1 MSRPGPAALPLDA
14 INRPVGR
21 SLTEKH
27 AMAFIEIKNLFKHFK
42 KVVAIDHIDLEVKE
56 GEMLTLLGPSG
67 CGKTTTLR
75 CIAGLEKPDEGDI
88 VIDGKSMLAAGFVP
102 PSKRGIGMVF
112 QNYAVWPHMKVFNN
126 VVYGMK
132 LQGVAKQEIAE
143 RARQVLE
150 LVGLKGLE
158 DRYPAQLSGGQQQRV
173 ALGRALVR
181 NPKVMLLDEPLS
193 NLDAKLREK
202 MRFEIK
208 SLVRRMGI
216 TSVYVTHDQAEAMV
230 ISDRIAVMESGQVVQ
245 VGTPEDIYR
254 KPANRFVAD
263 FIGTMN
269 FIPGEIVEV
278 EAESE
283 RAVVRTEFNADMLC
297 TATDIRSASPGQ
309 KVNASIRPED
319 VEVFTEPP
327 SNRQNLFKGTIAHK
341 AYLGNFL
348 YFFVNINNTMIR
360 AQVPHYLPQEEGQEL
375 YLFLNPEKSML
386 LF

>member
-1 MSRPGPAALPLDA
+1 
-14 INRPVGR
+14 
-21 SLTEKH
+21 
-27 AMAFIEIKNLFKHFK
+27 MAFIEIQNLFKRFK
-42 KVVAIDHIDLEVKE
+42 NVVAVNHVQIEVNK

-75 CIAGLEKPDEGDI
+75 CIAGLEKPEEGDI
-88 VIDGKSMLAAGFVP
+88 VIDGKPMLSEGFIH

-126 VVYGMK
+126 IVYGLK
-132 LQGVAKQEIAE
+132 LQKISKKSIQE
-143 RARQVLE
+143 RAQQVLA
-150 LVGLKGLE
+150 LVGLNGLE
-158 DRYPAQLSGGQQQRV
+158 DRYPAQLSGGEQQRV
-173 ALGRALVR
+173 ALARALVT
-181 NPKVMLLDEPLS
+181 NPKVLLLDEPLS

-230 ISDRIAVMESGQVVQ
+230 ISDRIAVMDSGNIVQ
-245 VGTPEDIYR
+245 IGTAQEIYK

-269 FIPGEIVEV
+269 FMSGEVV
-278 EAESE
+278 EAIQDTN
-283 RAVVRTEFNADMLC
+283 AVYVRTEFSEKILC
-297 TATDIRSASPGQ
+297 KTSDTTATTPGK
-309 KVNASIRPED
+309 KVYASIRPED
-319 VEVFTEPP
+319 VEIFTEPP
-327 SNRQNLFKGTIAHK
+327 QESENLFKCTITHK

-348 YFFVNINNTMIR
+348 YLFVSVDGTMIR
-360 AQVPHYLPQEEGQEL
+360 VQVPHYLPQEEGQEL
-375 YLFLNPEKSML
+375 YLFLNPEKCMV